1 MSALLELLNSLIA
14 RVPAG
19 AAALAATSAVFVGFW
34 LAGRLL
40 ARRDI
45 AAAALA
51 GWSALYLIAIAA
63 AVLRL
68 PALPITLAALPA
80 LALASF
86 LIVRRPP
93 RPALH
98 DWTWW
103 ALSAP
108 LLALGAV
115 IPSFY
120 VDSYLHWLP
129 NAFYMVETGHFPAAP
144 LGGFPSLHP
153 SYPPALGLITYF
165 ASVLTGDFAEA
176 AGPLTNVLLTL
187 LAAGSIHGLLC
198 RSLEEPGSGV
208 TRVPYVSAA
217 LVVAAFAIVLLL
229 NPAVQWVH
237 YWSAL
242 ADPAI
247 GVVVLV
253 TIIRWCEYMAQPGES
268 ARTDKRR
275 LLTILL
281 LGALISG
288 IKHSG
293 WQIAVVMAAAGA
305 LIGLSQKIPVRL
317 WLPPAVAASGGAL
330 ASWGLWKIYL
340 VTQLPVA
347 DQFSVLPPGQWR
359 YDLLG
364 PLFTAVLAD
373 FAAFGRYYALL
384 GVVIVA
390 GLVSLWRRDP
400 SASVPRLMLG
410 FVALAMPMHFGSLML
425 AYLGTGFADWEIA
438 RAASLQRY
446 SMHFGFAACATGL
459 TVAAAWALETARPAF
474 ARPASARPVI
484 LGVVGI
490 GLVYAVTV
498 LYPTLGY
505 ARYHFK
511 DIAPA
516 RQLAVAV
523 LARLEPGQ
531 QVAVM
536 GGDWAVQFAKYVS
549 WTAFVPTQRSTIGGW
564 ELAST
569 RAQRDKARARILEW
583 QTNPLIDVILIIDAQ
598 DLAVALELPAAPNH
612 RWSRASGRWTVENL

>member
-1 MSALLELLNSLIA
+1 M
-14 RVPAG
+14 
-19 AAALAATSAVFVGFW
+19 
-34 LAGRLL
+34 
-40 ARRDI
+40 
-45 AAAALA
+45 
-51 GWSALYLIAIAA
+51 
-63 AVLRL
+63 
-68 PALPITLAALPA
+68 
-80 LALASF
+80 
-86 LIVRRPP
+86 
-93 RPALH
+93 
-98 DWTWW
+98 
-103 ALSAP
+103 
-108 LLALGAV
+108 
-115 IPSFY
+115 
-120 VDSYLHWLP
+120 
-129 NAFYMVETGHFPAAP
+129 HFGCFRAAP

-187 LAAGSIHGLLC
+187 LAAGSVHRLLG
-198 RSLEEPGSGV
+198 RSLEEPGSGF
-208 TRVPYVSAA
+208 TRVPYWSAA
-217 LVVAAFAIVLLL
+217 LLLT
-229 NPAVQWVH
+229 PAVQWVH

-247 GVVVLV
+247 GVVALV
-253 TIIRWCEYMAQPGES
+253 TMIRWCEYIAQSGGSE
-268 ARTDKRR
+268 RNRNR
-275 LLTILL
+275 ELLTILL
-281 LGALISG
+281 LGALLSG

-293 WQIAVVMAAAGA
+293 WQIAIVMAAAGA
-305 LIGLSQKIPVRL
+305 LIGISQKIPVRL
-317 WLPPAVAASGGAL
+317 WLPPAVTASVGAL
-330 ASWGLWKIYL
+330 ASWALWKIYL
-340 VTQLPVA
+340 VTQLAVA

-359 YDLLG
+359 YDLIGTL
-364 PLFTAVLAD
+364 LAAVLAD

-410 FVALAMPMHFGSLML
+410 FVALAMPMHFASLML

-459 TVAAAWALETARPAF
+459 TVAAAWALETAQSAF
-474 ARPASARPVI
+474 ARPASARPIV
-484 LGVVGI
+484 LGFVGVCV
-490 GLVYAVTV
+490 VYAVTV

-516 RQLAVAV
+516 RQLAVAG

-536 GGDWAVQFAKYVS
+536 GADWAVQFAKYVS
-549 WTAFVPTQRSTIGGW
+549 WTAFVPTQRSTIAGW
-564 ELAST
+564 ELASS
-569 RAQRDKARARILEW
+569 RAQRDKARARIIEW

-598 DLAVALELPAAPNH
+598 DLAVARELPAAPNH